1 MKQVVGHFSPL
12 PDENCGFRPLALA
25 ITGNQEQYKLLK
37 AKVIAILNKK
47 NVFYQQIFGN
57 FLLQSLALS
66 TFERLALSSISI
78 TNTAKLPKFKLSG
91 SSYELVERWKKA
103 IEENAKV
110 FLQLPH
116 PTNAEEMAIANTL
129 STL

>member
-1 MKQVVGHFSPL
+1 MLCF
-12 PDENCGFRPLALA
+12 FR
-25 ITGNQEQYKLLK
+25 
-37 AKVIAILNKK
+37 
-47 NVFYQQIFGN
+47 
-57 FLLQSLALS
+57 
-66 TFERLALSSISI
+66 ALSSISI